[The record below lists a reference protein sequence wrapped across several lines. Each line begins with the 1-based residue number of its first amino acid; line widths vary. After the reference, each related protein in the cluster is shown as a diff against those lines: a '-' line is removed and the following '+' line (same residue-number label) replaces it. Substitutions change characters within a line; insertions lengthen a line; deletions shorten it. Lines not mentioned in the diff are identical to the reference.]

1 MEYIEKHWKTLLALL
16 VTTIL
21 IIAGAAWF
29 FHWQQAQQD
38 ALHKAQQL
46 TQQQTESI
54 KSLQENLSISN
65 DNAAAVAKHIEDIQA
80 RAYRP
85 SVTFQV
91 ASSTPAAAAAD
102 VERRIDAGDMT
113 LPATAIEKTDR
124 TIVTPITKDVAGN
137 DIPAADQRVD
147 VYKINLRKDHRIKA
161 GITAAGGRAYTTIG
175 YEQGKI
181 EGLIHFD
188 GAKPDGGSVMYNIA
202 EW

>member
-1 MEYIEKHWKTLLALL
+1 MEYIEKHWKTSLALL

-29 FHWQQAQQD
+29 FRWQAAQQN

-65 DNAAAVAKHIEDIQA
+65 DNAAAMVQRIEKIQA
-80 RAYRP
+80 GAYRP
-85 SVTFQV
+85 SVKFQV
-91 ASSTPAAAAAD
+91 SASTPAQAAAD
-102 VERRIDAGDMT
+102 IEKRINAGDMT
-113 LPATAIEKTDR
+113 LPAAVIEQTDR
-124 TIVTPITKDVAGN
+124 TIVTPITKDVVGN
-137 DIPAADQRVD
+137 DIPVADQHVD

-175 YEQGKI
+175 YEQGRI

-188 GAKPDGGSVMYNIA
+188 GAKPAGGSIMYNIA